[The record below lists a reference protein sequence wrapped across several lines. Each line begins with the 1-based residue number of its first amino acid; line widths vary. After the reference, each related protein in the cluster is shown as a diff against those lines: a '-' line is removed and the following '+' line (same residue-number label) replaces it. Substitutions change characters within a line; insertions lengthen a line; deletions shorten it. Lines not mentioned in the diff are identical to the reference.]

1 MRLKGRSAIVTGAA
15 SGIGHA
21 TATLFAEEGAR
32 VLAVDRPETG
42 MAETYAGASNIVLCE
57 QDLAAAEAAEAVV
70 AQALDAHGGIDILYN
85 NAGVSGRAKFDE
97 MTDDIWERV
106 IDVNLTAGY
115 RRAQPCL
122 RLKKRR
128 AQNHL
133 YRVGHGTHD
142 SSLGGLLA
150 SNRHRWTCAHPDL
163 DLGKHDH
170 GNYVEPGAILTGMT
184 KEGFSDPNI
193 AAIWAKKAALRR
205 LGQPI
210 DWPGGVIP
218 RIRRCWICDGSRSNR
233 GWRPDTS
240 HLKARDAPEQGMP
253 MGALG
258 VTHFMLDEVGVF
270 LPGQFAY
277 GRQMT
282 RWKRPL

>member
-115 RRAQPCL
+115 KLTRAAVPA
-122 RLKKRR
+122 LK
-128 AQNHL
+128 Q
-133 YRVGHGTHD
+133 
-142 SSLGGLLA
+142 S
-150 SNRHRWTCAHPDL
+150 
-163 DLGKHDH
+163 
-170 GNYVEPGAILTGMT
+170 
-184 KEGFSDPNI
+184 
-193 AAIWAKKAALRR
+193 AA
-205 LGQPI
+205 
-210 DWPGGVIP
+210 P
-218 RIRRCWICDGSRSNR
+218 RIIFTASVMARMTDYRRWQVGDVRITRVVELEMTSKGHLREPLRGNR
-233 GWRPDTS
+233 PASQR
-240 HLKARDAPEQGMP
+240 R
-253 MGALG
+253 
-258 VTHFMLDEVGVF
+258 
-270 LPGQFAY
+270 
-277 GRQMT
+277 R
-282 RWKRPL
+282 